1 MHHWPSRRI
10 PLYVCLAAALAAL
23 ASLPAAA
30 QILYGS
36 MVGKIAEQSGL
47 AVPGAVVSIINKG
60 TNLSRETVAD
70 SAGNYDFPNVV
81 PGTYS
86 IKVSATGFATFVK
99 TDVPATINNITR
111 VDAGLQLGAMTE
123 TVTVV
128 GEARLLQTDRSEVR
142 AEVSTKELVDL
153 PVAAR
158 NYQQIFRALPGF
170 APPENAH
177 SIPTNP

>member
-1 MHHWPSRRI
+1 MQHSLSRRI
-10 PLYVCLAAALAAL
+10 RLHVCLAASLAAL
-23 ASLPAAA
+23 TPLPAGA

-36 MVGKIAEQSGL
+36 MVGKIADQSGL

-99 TDVPATINNITR
+99 TDVPVTINNITR
-111 VDAGLQLGAMTE
+111 VDVSLQLGAVTE

-128 GEARLLQTDRSEVR
+128 GEAPLLQTDRSEV
-142 AEVSTKELVDL
+142 
-153 PVAAR
+153 
-158 NYQQIFRALPGF
+158 
-170 APPENAH
+170 
-177 SIPTNP
+177 